1 MDILKKSLP
10 IYFMASND
18 SITNAMILGAILTHI
33 ADQKNPCLV
42 TL

>member
-1 MDILKKSLP
+1 
-10 IYFMASND
+10 MASND

-42 TL
+42 TLSCRIKGSSGKK